1 MIIYS
6 PKKGVTKMKKI
17 NKFSWIVLLLSIIA
31 IGTVN
36 IASQKQGIDPGVV
49 HIIK

>member
-1 MIIYS
+1 MIIYAS
-6 PKKGVTKMKKI
+6 KKGVTKMKKI

-49 HIIK
+49 HTIK